1 MKQVLSPE
9 KTIRLKAIL
18 RLHDSLNC
26 DTLLDTS
33 ITGLS
38 NNKHMRELKKD
49 LEKQIIEEIH
59 PYKIYH
65 GNDAKEQ
72 WITYL
77 PDLKNEGKRKK
88 LRRTTYEELCKA
100 LIEFY
105 RDQYHLDMTMEEL
118 FQDWARF
125 RRDETSAK
133 PGTVRKDVGLW
144 KKYIS
149 TAAPDGKQIG
159 RMRVTDITTKLLYQ
173 YFRSLTKDREHTH
186 QAVTNIRSILN
197 GMLGYAV
204 EREIIAS
211 NPVRDVDIKRLS
223 FKPTQSRPDDVYSY
237 EEAQKLLDYLRTL
250 EDDPFVLAIRLD
262 FNLFA
267 RIGEISGLKW
277 ENVDLE
283 KRSICICNQIT
294 YEPQMNDDL
303 TFSGK
308 KMVTENY
315 LKGCT
320 DQGYRSEYITD
331 DALEVLKKA
340 RTINP
345 DGEFV
350 FMPFG
355 KPIVTLTFNKRL
367 KKYCGEAG
375 VPYHSSHKIRF
386 YTASMAYN
394 GENLAQISRMM
405 GHSQVS
411 TTLHYLRDA
420 KQNEDCSELFKKLGA
435 QRGSNFNDN

>member
-149 TAAPDGKQIG
+149 TAAPDGKQI
-159 RMRVTDITTKLLYQ
+159 
-173 YFRSLTKDREHTH
+173 
-186 QAVTNIRSILN
+186 
-197 GMLGYAV
+197 
-204 EREIIAS
+204 
-211 NPVRDVDIKRLS
+211 
-223 FKPTQSRPDDVYSY
+223 
-237 EEAQKLLDYLRTL
+237 
-250 EDDPFVLAIRLD
+250 
-262 FNLFA
+262 
-267 RIGEISGLKW
+267 
-277 ENVDLE
+277 
-283 KRSICICNQIT
+283 
-294 YEPQMNDDL
+294 
-303 TFSGK
+303 
-308 KMVTENY
+308 
-315 LKGCT
+315 
-320 DQGYRSEYITD
+320 
-331 DALEVLKKA
+331 
-340 RTINP
+340 
-345 DGEFV
+345 
-350 FMPFG
+350 
-355 KPIVTLTFNKRL
+355 VTLTFNKRL